1 MVGIVEHLV
10 QRDTGLLRPGDGT
23 GYGGM
28 PEPVGMPEPEG
39 LGDTVQRAAREAA
52 GLALARPVE
61 IHEQGTGLGAPS
73 GNPFAQGVEGRGG
86 EGLHPAL
93 SPPALQCHEHGS
105 RVEVEVFEVE
115 GYNGPTAQGEV
126 EQAVGVAAFGQFD
139 PHQEAAAG
147 PGCARARGKGVVD
160 QAAQAL
166 GLGGIGAAQAAHV
179 LGVAAALEEAADRF
193 AQQRRLRH
201 RGTELEFGQF
211 AAEAAAFHG
220 HVCPGLAL
228 GYRAAETA
236 LERLR
241 SGRAED
247 EELVTIAETDACGV
261 DAIQVLTGCTA
272 GKGNLFFKDYG
283 KHAFTF
289 INRRTGDA
297 VRVAAN
303 PSFNID
309 SLDPGLAPLRARVM
323 QGRASDKEHA
333 EFHERTGRI
342 VEALLHMPAE
352 ELFSIQ
358 NVDVEIP
365 ERARI
370 FRSVPCS

>member
-1 MVGIVEHLV
+1 MCTI
-10 QRDTGLLRPGDGT
+10 TPPGT
-23 GYGGM
+23 
-28 PEPVGMPEPEG
+28 P
-39 LGDTVQRAAREAA
+39 
-52 GLALARPVE
+52 
-61 IHEQGTGLGAPS
+61 
-73 GNPFAQGVEGRGG
+73 G
-86 EGLHPAL
+86 EG
-93 SPPALQCHEHGS
+93 HG
-105 RVEVEVFEVE
+105 
-115 GYNGPTAQGEV
+115 
-126 EQAVGVAAFGQFD
+126 
-139 PHQEAAAG
+139 
-147 PGCARARGKGVVD
+147 
-160 QAAQAL
+160 
-166 GLGGIGAAQAAHV
+166 
-179 LGVAAALEEAADRF
+179 RF
-193 AQQRRLRH
+193 
-201 RGTELEFGQF
+201 
-211 AAEAAAFHG
+211 AEAAAFHG

-236 LERLR
+236 LEQLR

-370 FRSVPCS
+370 FRSVPCAKCGELTAESRVRVEDGKLVCRACSKEYSRRW